1 MTENRYEL
9 VVGLETHVELKTRTK
24 AFCGCENRYG
34 APPNTLVCPV
44 CMGLPGT
51 LPVLNRRAME
61 LAALAGFALNCRVN
75 PISSCFLPRRVLVCM
90 KHRPFYRGKVLW
102 CGFLVSSLVY
112 NSAHVKKRKSETL
125 YFIA

>member
-9 VVGLETHVELKTRTK
+9 VVGLETHVELATK
-24 AFCGCENRYG
+24 SKIFCACTTAFGG
-34 APPNTLVCPV
+34 APNTHCCPV
-44 CMGLPGT
+44 CTGMPGA

-90 KHRPFYRGKVLW
+90 KHRPFYRGKVPW

>member
-75 PISSCFLPRRVLVCM
+75 PISSFDRKNFFYPDLP
-90 KHRPFYRGKVLW
+90 KAYQITQFFYPL
-102 CGFLVSSLVY
+102 CEAGFVEIPADGGTNRIGIKLI
-112 NSAHVKKRKSETL
+112 HV
-125 YFIA
+125 

>member
-24 AFCGCENRYG
+24 AFCRCENRYG

-61 LAALAGFALNCRVN
+61 LAALAGLTPEECVAVGDGDNDAGN
-75 PISSCFLPRRVLVCM
+75 
-90 KHRPFYRGKVLW
+90 GK
-102 CGFLVSSLVY
+102 
-112 NSAHVKKRKSETL
+112 
-125 YFIA
+125 